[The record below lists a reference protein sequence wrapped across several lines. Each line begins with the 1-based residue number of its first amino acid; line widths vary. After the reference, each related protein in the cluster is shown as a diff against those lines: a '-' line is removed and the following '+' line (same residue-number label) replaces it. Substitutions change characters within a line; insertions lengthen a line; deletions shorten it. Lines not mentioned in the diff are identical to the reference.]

1 MVASCPERKRVV
13 SEDPRYDVVPVD
25 ESYLEEGDLLPKL
38 VEVSSTN
45 DLLTEQEFAM
55 CDGEGGSAPPKGTKC
70 A

>member
-1 MVASCPERKRVV
+1 M
-13 SEDPRYDVVPVD
+13 SEDPRYDVIPED
-25 ESYLEEGDLLPKL
+25 ESYLEIEEGDLLPEL
-38 VEVSSTN
+38 VLVSSTN